1 MIWWMVTRFRAP
13 VYTHDQPEYVGEELL
28 VPDEFNVDPTYVPA
42 SPAHLLANNLIQKA
56 SGVAG
61 VTALDSAEACRR
73 VISVLTREK
82 ADFQQLLISNPD
94 DPNSGQ
100 RISDIN
106 TALEAVFGGD
116 LWKKAEGPAVLK
128 NSWYTAG
135 GGFKKSVRSAA
146 RQQAIDEENQR
157 QAGRRHSSE
166 EQLEHTRR
174 VLEIDRQ
181 HELEHQAPFVGAI
194 FKSCACCTPQKEWKI
209 TGFLGAGS
217 FGEAWSAEDRTGL
230 TPDQPSES
238 EVCIKTLRHRP
249 GKAIADCAK
258 EAKLDFD
265 RSASLLQT
273 LCAGG
278 GNPAICNIQFVTP
291 PGHPGRVTI
300 VDRYPDTG
308 TPPTR
313 AEEERVH
320 GWCHFIVM
328 DLCKCE
334 LFQYTKDMWGGE
346 KGCKSGKFQEHFA
359 RPLFRSVCTPHTSLC
374 PSFENQVVSPLPQGV
389 ASERRVLARPW
400 LLPQRHQER

>member
-1 MIWWMVTRFRAP
+1 M
-13 VYTHDQPEYVGEELL
+13 
-28 VPDEFNVDPTYVPA
+28 DPTYVPA
-42 SPAHLLANNLIQKA
+42 SPAHLLANNLIQQA

-82 ADFQQLLISNPD
+82 ADFQRLLISNPD

-135 GGFKKSVRSAA
+135 GGFKKSVRSGA

-157 QAGRRHSSE
+157 QAGGRHSSE

-217 FGEAWSAEDRTGL
+217 YGDAWSAEDRTGL

-238 EVCIKTLRHRP
+238 EVCIKTFRDRP
-249 GKAIADCAK
+249 GLVNGRPVQRRAECAR
-258 EAKLDFD
+258 EAKSDFD
-265 RSASLLQT
+265 LSRLLLQT

-278 GNPAICNIQFVTP
+278 NSAICNVQFVTP

-308 TPPTR
+308 TSPTG

-320 GWCHFIVM
+320 GLCHYIVS
-328 DLCKCE
+328 DRCKCD
-334 LFQYTKDMWGGE
+334 LFEYLVDEYKGQKGYISGGLRFDE
-346 KGCKSGKFQEHFA
+346 RFA
-359 RPLFRSVCTPHTSLC
+359 RPLFRSTLTLHEAP
-374 PSFENQVVSPLPQGV
+374 V
-389 ASERRVLARPW
+389 A
-400 LLPQRHQER
+400 